1 MKNTKIYSSVFCLA
15 FLFFIVGCQKEH
27 EKDNSKSQP
36 KSNYIIV
43 SDNDSKTT
51 QNCIISANIGHDG
64 KNCPGCI
71 LINGRLRHQD
81 CQGYG
86 HVCNVSA
93 NVTLYNNG
101 VAAYAVTTDTFGLT
115 DQAFFNMPDRS
126 LFVEYDDKNNEVWL
140 NIPAQL
146 VYRDSTTL
154 QFTFTGLYYSNSQI
168 YEND

>member
-1 MKNTKIYSSVFCLA
+1 MKNTKIYSSVVFFV
-15 FLFFIVGCQKEH
+15 FLFFIMGCQKEH
-27 EKDNSKSQP
+27 EKEVSMSQP

-43 SDNDSKTT
+43 NDNDSKTV

-81 CQGYG
+81 CQGQG

-101 VAAYAVTTDTFGLT
+101 ATSYAVTTDTFGLT

-126 LFVEYDDKNNEVWL
+126 LFVGYDDKNNEMWL

-146 VYRDSTTL
+146 VYRDSTTQ
-154 QFTFTGLYYSNSQI
+154 QFTFTGLYYSNAQV
-168 YEND
+168 YENE